1 MVKDEEVLASVPDRP
16 LSSHR
21 RHVSQPTRT
30 PILEPCTWFVCDNF
44 LLTALFCCR
53 YTGYAHSLIGSIIA
67 NEGFIKQFATVTD
80 PATGEPALDSQHIS
94 LWQAS
99 SFVSQIFIQ
108 LFSHLT
114 ADRYGRKFNMWAFTA
129 LLTTVSLITSA
140 SQAQCL
146 VIRPFWR

>member
-1 MVKDEEVLASVPDRP
+1 MLIA
-16 LSSHR
+16 
-21 RHVSQPTRT
+21 
-30 PILEPCTWFVCDNF
+30 
-44 LLTALFCCR
+44 LLCYR

-129 LLTTVSLITSA
+129 LLTTVSLVPPVPKPNARLYLERCGNYKTNNVP
-140 SQAQCL
+140 L
-146 VIRPFWR
+146 VSPSSSPSLQSLGKSFSFLGS